1 MGSKLGQ
8 DSYVEIFMTG
18 QWHSALVQL
27 CPNTSG
33 ICWVFPRTFV
43 LRQFQVVDGIYTWKK
58 GVRTTLPS
66 SWGCHLHVTWHFLVI
81 VVAFVI
87 DCFAYKLGKAMSIC

>member
-1 MGSKLGQ
+1 ML
-8 DSYVEIFMTG
+8 VIVMTG
-18 QWHSALVQL
+18 QLHSALVQL

-33 ICWVFPRTFV
+33 ICWVFPRTLV

-87 DCFAYKLGKAMSIC
+87 DCFAYKLGKALSIC